1 MKVPARLPALLV
13 VLAGIPG
20 WSAPVAADPAARD
33 FAARCAAAGVVKCV
47 GFDDRA
53 DFTGGQVNPAADGRI
68 RATLDPQ
75 VVASGAGSLRF
86 EIPSRSPPNSSGYW
100 LDSLGA
106 RFGQRST
113 FHFQFRQRFSPE
125 FLTTRYKEPA
135 GWKQFIV
142 YHSGPSCTSVQLVL
156 INQYLRGLPTAY
168 AACGQDNLYVLRPD
182 GDHYIQQG
190 DYRCSRRDPRPG
202 SCARYVANEWLTF
215 AFRVDVG
222 DFGKPNTRVQ
232 GWIGYADGKLRQFID
247 FPDLTLNYSDSP
259 GESFNQIQ
267 LTPYQTDKDPA
278 QEHPVAFTWYDELIV
293 SRQAIAAPGASA
305 GDGDAR

>member
-1 MKVPARLPALLV
+1 MKVAPRLLV
-13 VLAGIPG
+13 TLVILVGSLGAPG
-20 WSAPVAADPAARD
+20 RAAADPAALD

-47 GFDDRA
+47 GFDSRD
-53 DFTGGQVNPAADGRI
+53 DFAGGQVNPAADGRI
-68 RATLDPQ
+68 RATMDRQ
-75 VVASGAGSLRF
+75 VVASGEGSLRF

-106 RFGQRST
+106 RFGEKST

-125 FLTTRYKEPA
+125 FLATRYSQPA

-156 INQYLRGLPTAY
+156 INQYLRGLPTMY

-182 GDHYIQQG
+182 GDHFIQQG

-202 SCARYVANEWLTF
+202 SCARYVANEWMTF
-215 AFRVDVG
+215 SFRVDVG

-232 GWIGYADGKLRQFID
+232 GWIGYGPGPVRQFID
-247 FPDLTLNYSDSP
+247 FPDLTLNYADSP
-259 GESFNQIQ
+259 AEGFSQIQ
-267 LTPYQTDKDPA
+267 FTPYQTDKDPA

-293 SRQAIAAPGASA
+293 SRQAIAAPGRSE
-305 GDGDAR
+305 GRGDAR